1 MAHVIT
7 EALVYR
13 PTSSPIHRLDPR
25 CRLLIALMLFAF
37 SLAFLDLPKVVL
49 VLALVILAGTLSK
62 ILRRLAKLQ
71 ILTGIL
77 VAFILV
83 INIII
88 GYSVIY
94 SLTLSLRFLSIVSST
109 SVFFLTTSPDELE
122 QVLKWLRAPRD
133 VVFAFTTA
141 VRFVPVLMLD
151 LSQIIAAQRSRGL
164 EFEKGNPIT
173 RLRKLSPILVPM
185 IVTALL
191 RSNDLAEAI
200 EVRGYGVSKRPTS
213 IYELKFSKYDWS
225 CIVIV
230 VLATA
235 ALTFLLIY

>member
-7 EALVYR
+7 EALIYR
-13 PTSSPIHRLDPR
+13 PTDSPIHRLDPR
-25 CRLLIALMLFAF
+25 CRLLIAIALFVF
-37 SLAFLDLPKVVL
+37 SLAFLDLPKVIL
-49 VLALVILAGTLSK
+49 VFALVVFAGILSK

-71 ILTGIL
+71 MLTGIL
-77 VAFILV
+77 AAFIFI
-83 INIII
+83 INIVI
-88 GYSVIY
+88 GYDVIY

-122 QVLKWLRAPRD
+122 QVLRWLRAPRD

-151 LSQIIAAQRSRGL
+151 LSQIIAAQKSRGL
-164 EFEKGNPIT
+164 ELERGNPIA

-200 EVRGYGVSKRPTS
+200 EVRGYGISKRPTS
-213 IYELKFSKYDWS
+213 IYELRFSNRDRI
-225 CIVIV
+225 CVAIVALV
-230 VLATA
+230 VA
-235 ALTFLLIY
+235 ALTFLLAC